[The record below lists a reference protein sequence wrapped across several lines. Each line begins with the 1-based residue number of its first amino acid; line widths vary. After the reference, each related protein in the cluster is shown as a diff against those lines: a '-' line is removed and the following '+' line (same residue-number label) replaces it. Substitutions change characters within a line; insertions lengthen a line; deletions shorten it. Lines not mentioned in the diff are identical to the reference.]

1 MKLSGPQ
8 RAVADDPARFRVCVA
23 GRRVGKTTLAI
34 RELCYYARDP
44 GKVCWYVAPSYRQA
58 KQIAW
63 IKLKK
68 ILKDLRWVKNINEAE
83 LTVILKNGS
92 RICLRGADNPDSLRG
107 VGINFLVLDECADIQ
122 ESAFTEVLRPTLS
135 DTKGRAM
142 FIGTPKG
149 MNWFYDLYQRGQD
162 QTEEEWSSYQ
172 YTTVQGGWV
181 DQQEIEQAK
190 RDLDS
195 KTYRQEYEATW
206 ESYSGVIYN
215 FSMKE
220 NVKKI
225 IPPLDNNSIHI
236 GMDFNLDP
244 MSAVVSY
251 IQNDV
256 VNIFDE
262 IQIWSS
268 NTDEMCS
275 EIHRRYP
282 GKKIF
287 VYPDPA
293 SRARKTSAG
302 GRTDLS
308 ILQNAGFICKV
319 MPRHMAVRDRINSV
333 NAKLCSASG
342 KRDIYIDPKCKNML
356 NSIAKQTY
364 KEGTTLPDKTQG
376 YDHFTDSLGYKI
388 SFLYPI
394 KTLYEST
401 PNERFAVKTGVMR

>member
-8 RAVADDPARFRVCVA
+8 RNVADDPARFRVCVS
-23 GRRVGKTTLAI
+23 GRRFGKTTLAI
-34 RELCYYARDP
+34 RELCYYAKDP

-83 LTVILKNGS
+83 LTVVLKNGS

-107 VGINFLVLDECADIQ
+107 VGIDFLVLDECADIS

-135 DTKGRAM
+135 DTKGRAV

-162 QTEEEWSSYQ
+162 QTEQEWSSYQ
-172 YTTVQGGWV
+172 FTTIEGGWV
-181 DQQEIEQAK
+181 DQEEIEQAK
-190 RDLDS
+190 RDLDA

-206 ESYSGVIYN
+206 ETYSGIIYN
-215 FSMKE
+215 FSMKD
-220 NVKKI
+220 NVTKI
-225 IPPLDNNSIHI
+225 NQPLDNNIIHI

-251 IQNDV
+251 IQNGV

-268 NTDEMCS
+268 NTDEMCA

-293 SRARKTSAG
+293 SKARKTSAG

-376 YDHFTDSLGYKI
+376 YDHFTDSLGYLI

-394 KTLYEST
+394 KTFYEST
-401 PNERFAVKTGVMR
+401 PNERFAVKTGVFR

>member
-8 RAVADDPARFRVCVA
+8 RNVADDPARFRVCVS
-23 GRRVGKTTLAI
+23 GRRFGKTTLAI

-135 DTKGRAM
+135 DTKGKAM

-190 RDLDS
+190 SDLDS

-225 IPPLDNNSIHI
+225 IPPLDNNIIHI

-268 NTDEMCS
+268 NTDEMCQ